1 MFEDLKVKELKFA
14 TLFLKPEVYDKGI
27 KIDYIGIEIPN
38 KFIVGFGLDYNGLGR
53 NCPEI
58 YQLKDTVRIL
68 QNKLN
73 NQTVYL
79 QAVHQKIKNQ

>member
-1 MFEDLKVKELKFA
+1 MSNIFKAMKAKKKRAVNPDAPPRPNLMTHDVKIRDQQNALA
-14 TLFLKPEVYDKGI
+14 MMQS
-27 KIDYIGIEIPN
+27 
-38 KFIVGFGLDYNGLGR
+38 
-53 NCPEI
+53 EI
-58 YQLKDTVRIL
+58 YQLKDTVRSL

>member
-1 MFEDLKVKELKFA
+1 MSNIFKAMKAKKKRAVNPDAPPRPNLMTHDVKIRDQQNAMSLMQS
-14 TLFLKPEVYDKGI
+14 
-27 KIDYIGIEIPN
+27 
-38 KFIVGFGLDYNGLGR
+38 
-53 NCPEI
+53 EI
-58 YQLKDTVRIL
+58 YQLKDTVRSL

>member
-1 MFEDLKVKELKFA
+1 MSNIFKAMKAKKKRAVNPDAPPRPNLMTHDVKIRDQQNVMSALQS
-14 TLFLKPEVYDKGI
+14 
-27 KIDYIGIEIPN
+27 
-38 KFIVGFGLDYNGLGR
+38 
-53 NCPEI
+53 EI

>member
-1 MFEDLKVKELKFA
+1 MSNIFKAMKAKKKRAVDPDAPPRPNLMTHDVKLRDQQNVMSA
-14 TLFLKPEVYDKGI
+14 MQA
-27 KIDYIGIEIPN
+27 
-38 KFIVGFGLDYNGLGR
+38 
-53 NCPEI
+53 EI
-58 YQLKDTVRIL
+58 YQLKDTVRSL

>member
-1 MFEDLKVKELKFA
+1 MSNIFKAMKAKKKRAVDPNAPPRPNLMTHDVKIRDQQNAMSALQS
-14 TLFLKPEVYDKGI
+14 
-27 KIDYIGIEIPN
+27 
-38 KFIVGFGLDYNGLGR
+38 
-53 NCPEI
+53 EI